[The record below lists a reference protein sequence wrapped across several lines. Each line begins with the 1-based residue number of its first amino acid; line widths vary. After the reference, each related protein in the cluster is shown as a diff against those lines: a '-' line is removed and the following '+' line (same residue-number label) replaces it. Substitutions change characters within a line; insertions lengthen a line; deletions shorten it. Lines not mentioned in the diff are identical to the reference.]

1 MEVTLTVTAERAG
14 DEARSLR
21 EWLLGQD
28 ELRGRVRLVE
38 SPPQPGRLGS
48 VVETLAVA
56 LGPGGVATATA
67 TVVIAWLRRRTS
79 DVTITVKK
87 PDSDF
92 ELTAT
97 NVKGVDAGELAEL
110 TRRVSAELD
119 GGDETAA

>member
-1 MEVTLTVTAERAG
+1 MEVTLTVAADRAG

-21 EWLLGQD
+21 EWLLGQE
-28 ELRGRVRLVE
+28 ELRGRVRLVD
-38 SPPQPGRLGS
+38 SPPEPGRLGS

-67 TVVIAWLRRRTS
+67 TVLIAWLRRRAS

-87 PDSDF
+87 PDGDF

>member
-1 MEVTLTVTAERAG
+1 MLTVTAERAG

-38 SPPQPGRLGS
+38 SPPEPGRLGS

-56 LGPGGVATATA
+56 LGPGGVATAAA

-79 DVTITVKK
+79 DVTITVNK

-92 ELTAT
+92 ELSAT

>member
-1 MEVTLTVTAERAG
+1 MTLTVAADRAG

-21 EWLLGQD
+21 EWLLGQE
-28 ELRGRVRLVE
+28 ELRGRVRLVD
-38 SPPQPGRLGS
+38 SPPEPGRLGS

-67 TVVIAWLRRRTS
+67 TVLIAWLRRRAS

-87 PDSDF
+87 PDGDF

>member
-1 MEVTLTVTAERAG
+1 MKLTVTAERAG

-38 SPPQPGRLGS
+38 SPPEPGRLGS

-56 LGPGGVATATA
+56 LGPGGVATAAA

-79 DVTITVKK
+79 DVTITVNK

-92 ELTAT
+92 ELSAT